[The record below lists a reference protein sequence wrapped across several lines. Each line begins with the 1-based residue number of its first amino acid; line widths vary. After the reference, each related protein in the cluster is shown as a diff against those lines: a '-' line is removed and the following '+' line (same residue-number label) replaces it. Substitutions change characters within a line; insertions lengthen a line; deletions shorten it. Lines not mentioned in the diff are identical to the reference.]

1 VIDALLLAKVAD
13 RMYHAR
19 AMIIKKMVYMDGNV
33 VTATGA
39 TIPPGR
45 HILEIHT
52 LRHLVRVAV
61 DGRDDMR
68 V

>member
-1 VIDALLLAKVAD
+1 MNPSNGPRRVIDALLLAKVAD

-39 TIPPGR
+39 T
-45 HILEIHT
+45 T
-52 LRHLVRVAV
+52 
-61 DGRDDMR
+61 
-68 V
+68 